1 MLRLGQYFKF
11 EQSMF
16 LVGYYCGL
24 MIIREGTMYLG
35 VTFAQEYIR
44 ARTYIPTVNLAYH
57 EYRPSP
63 KKIIIDSKCIC
74 FKHLF
79 L

>member
-35 VTFAQEYIR
+35 VTFAQEYI
-44 ARTYIPTVNLAYH
+44 LEH
-57 EYRPSP
+57 ERIYRQLIWLTMNIDPHQ
-63 KKIIIDSKCIC
+63 KK
-74 FKHLF
+74 
-79 L
+79 